1 MFWRGGDLWYNEGM
15 KILSEAIKKG
25 DLAKSEAIFD
35 GPMVKGVAD
44 IEKELLAV
52 DAGLHADL
60 EKMLLD
66 QGSKQDMLWGINL
79 WYEDEGEDL
88 VEFDSMINVRP
99 RQGNRTRDVED
110 EAVRKRIYEVVDKW
124 IQ

>member
-1 MFWRGGDLWYNEGM
+1 M
-15 KILSEAIKKG
+15 KILESGIKKA
-25 DLAKSEAIFD
+25 DLSKSENIFD
-35 GPMVKGVAD
+35 GPMVKGVVD
-44 IEKELLAV
+44 TEKQLLAV

-60 EKMLLD
+60 EKVLLET
-66 QGSKQDMLWGINL
+66 GSNQDMLWGINL
-79 WYEDEGEDL
+79 WYEDDEEDF

-110 EAVRKRIYEVVDKW
+110 EATREKIIEIVKKW

>member
-1 MFWRGGDLWYNEGM
+1 M
-15 KILSEAIKKG
+15 KILSAKIEKEE
-25 DLAKSEAIFD
+25 LAKSENIFD
-35 GPMVKGVAD
+35 GPMVKGVVD
-44 IEKELLAV
+44 IEKQLLAI

-60 EKMLLD
+60 ERMLLEA
-66 QGSKQDMLWGINL
+66 GSSQEVLWGINL
-79 WYEDEGEDL
+79 WYEDDGEDF

-110 EAVRKRIYEVVDKW
+110 EATRKRIIEVVQKW